1 MRIILMKLT
10 DQGMKNIKEAPERIQ
25 AGIKGYEAM
34 GGKLLAFYILMG
46 SEYDYLAIG
55 DGLDDNGA
63 LAFSLALGALGNVRT
78 TSVAAFTPEQFAAIV
93 KRLP

>member
-1 MRIILMKLT
+1 
-10 DQGMKNIKEAPERIQ
+10 MKNIKEAPERIQ

-63 LAFSLALGALGNVRT
+63 LAFSLAAGSLGKFGPRAWRLSHPSSSPR
-78 TSVAAFTPEQFAAIV
+78 SV
-93 KRLP
+93 KKLP